1 MKHYSYSLQS
11 CTMTVMALMAMAT
24 TAGAQQ
30 AGKDGYST
38 AADVEHRQL
47 TDIPTLYV
55 KTVSGQ
61 DPQSK
66 ETYVPCELWLVEDG
80 QTTHYSIP
88 ALPDG
93 SNGGIRGRGNSTWG
107 ATKKPWRLKFNEKV
121 KLLGD
126 DYANAKSWTLL
137 ANTFDKSLIRNA
149 LTHELGVFM
158 CRN

>member
-1 MKHYSYSLQS
+1 MKHYRHCSYSLQS

-30 AGKDGYST
+30 AGKAGYST
-38 AADVEHRQL
+38 AADVEHPQL

-80 QTTHYSIP
+80 QTTHYRPPTTASP
-88 ALPDG
+88 HCPTAATAAYADEVTQHGVPRK
-93 SNGGIRGRGNSTWG
+93 SRGG
-107 ATKKPWRLKFNEKV
+107 
-121 KLLGD
+121 
-126 DYANAKSWTLL
+126 
-137 ANTFDKSLIRNA
+137 
-149 LTHELGVFM
+149 
-158 CRN
+158 